1 MKPNVER
8 SGNLS
13 KESFIAAD
21 LTIEGKIVGH
31 GSVRIAGRFQGDL
44 QVHGDLT
51 IESGAQLTGEIQ
63 ADTITLEGT
72 VQGNINAAAQVTLTE
87 SGQIIGDLKA
97 KSLTVAAGA
106 RMRGKVEFGW
116 EDDNASLPKVDISL
130 STRVG
135 NGSAL

>member
-1 MKPNVER
+1 MKSNVER
-8 SGNLS
+8 SGSPLN
-13 KESFIAAD
+13 ESFIAAN
-21 LTIEGKIVGH
+21 LTIEGKIAGH

-51 IESGAQLTGEIQ
+51 VESGAHVTGEIQ

-72 VQGNINAAAQVTLTE
+72 VQGNINAAAQVTLSD

-97 KSLTVAAGA
+97 KSLTVASGA

-116 EDDNASLPKVDISL
+116 EEDNPSL
-130 STRVG
+130 SKVEIPIDTRVG